1 MSNVKLGQ
9 RSLDRLS
16 GVNSS
21 LVTVLKKACES
32 MPFDITV
39 LEGVRSYER
48 QQELLKQGATKVS
61 VSRHMSGNAID
72 IAPYPIDW
80 KDTKRFKQMAHEMFK
95 AAHELGIAIRW
106 GGNWSRVDENQPYP
120 PLKPGHKPLI
130 DMPHFELPE

>member
-21 LVTVLKKACES
+21 LVAVLKKACES

-80 KDTKRFKQMAHEMFK
+80 NDTERFKIVAHHMF
-95 AAHELGIAIRW
+95 AAAKELGITIRW
-106 GGNWSRVDENQPYP
+106 GGNWSRQDETV
-120 PLKPGHKPLI
+120 KPTSSFV
-130 DMPHFELPE
+130 DMPHFELPA

>member
-21 LVTVLKKACES
+21 LVAVLKKACES

-80 KDTKRFKQMAHEMFK
+80 NDTERFKIVAHHMF
-95 AAHELGIAIRW
+95 AAAKELGIVIRW
-106 GGNWSRVDENQPYP
+106 GGNWSRQDETV
-120 PLKPGHKPLI
+120 KPTSSFV
-130 DMPHFELPE
+130 DMPHFELPA

>member
-21 LVTVLKKACES
+21 LVAVLKKACES

-80 KDTKRFKQMAHEMFK
+80 EDTKRFKQMAHEMF
-95 AAHELGIAIRW
+95 AAAKELGIIIRW
-106 GGNWSRVDENQPYP
+106 GGNWSRIDENQPYP
-120 PLKPGHKPLI
+120 PIAPGKKKLI

>member
-21 LVTVLKKACES
+21 LVAVLKKACES

-80 KDTKRFKQMAHEMFK
+80 NDTERFKIVAHHMF
-95 AAHELGIAIRW
+95 AAAKELGIVIRW
-106 GGNWSRVDENQPYP
+106 GGNWSRKDETV
-120 PLKPGHKPLI
+120 KSTSSFV
-130 DMPHFELPE
+130 DMPHFELPA

>member
-16 GVNSS
+16 GVNIS
-21 LVTVLKKACES
+21 LVAVLKKACES

-80 KDTKRFKQMAHEMFK
+80 NDTERFKIVAHHMF
-95 AAHELGIAIRW
+95 AAAKELGIVIRW
-106 GGNWSRVDENQPYP
+106 GGNWSRQDETV
-120 PLKPGHKPLI
+120 KPTSSFV
-130 DMPHFELPE
+130 DMPHFELPA

>member
-16 GVNSS
+16 GVNGS
-21 LVTVLKKACES
+21 LVAVLKKACES

-80 KDTKRFKQMAHEMFK
+80 NDTERFKIVAHHMF
-95 AAHELGIAIRW
+95 AAAKELGIVIRW
-106 GGNWSRVDENQPYP
+106 GGNWSRQDETV
-120 PLKPGHKPLI
+120 KPTSSFV
-130 DMPHFELPE
+130 DMPHFELPA

>member
-9 RSLDRLS
+9 RSLDRLR
-16 GVNSS
+16 GVNNS
-21 LVTVLKKACES
+21 LVAVLKKACES

-80 KDTKRFKQMAHEMFK
+80 NDTERFKIVAHHMF
-95 AAHELGIAIRW
+95 AAAKELGIVIRW
-106 GGNWSRVDENQPYP
+106 GGNWSRQDETV
-120 PLKPGHKPLI
+120 KPTSSFV
-130 DMPHFELPE
+130 DMPHFELPA

>member
-9 RSLDRLS
+9 RSLDRLN

-21 LVTVLKKACES
+21 LVAVLKKACES

-80 KDTKRFKQMAHEMFK
+80 NDTERFKIVAHHMF
-95 AAHELGIAIRW
+95 AAAKELGIVIRW
-106 GGNWSRVDENQPYP
+106 GGNWSRQDETV
-120 PLKPGHKPLI
+120 KPTSSFV
-130 DMPHFELPE
+130 DMPHFELPA